1 MRRVCWTDLVCLRR
15 TMDFIQSAPVLGNQY
30 RDDPVLCGML
40 AHNLPAG
47 VLAAIEGDLDELGAY
62 AAEAWAEARARAS
75 PEPTLQQWDAWGERI
90 DRIDV
95 TPVWRRGAAMTTR
108 YGFVAAGHES
118 THGAHARVDQ
128 FARVYLYHVASEFHT
143 CPLAMSDGAATALK
157 ASGAG
162 ALVERIV
169 PRLLARDPARLWLSG
184 QWMTETVGGSDVART
199 GTVARRDRDGAWR
212 LYGRK
217 WFTSAVVGEM
227 ALALARPDGAGDG
240 TDALA
245 LFLVETRDAH
255 GRWNGIRID
264 RLKDK
269 LGTRELPTAEIHLD
283 GALATPVGEAAHGVR
298 LIAPMLNVTRTWNAV
313 CALATMRRCLALASD
328 FAHRREAF
336 GRPLARQP
344 LHRATLA
351 ALAAEFEAAFHF
363 VFFVAGLLGRGAQAT
378 PAERTLLRVLTPL
391 AKLWTGRL
399 AVRVASETCEAFG
412 GAGYIENTGIPQLL
426 RDAQVFPIWEGTTN
440 VLALDVLRAL
450 GTDSVDALAAA
461 AQSLLAEAGGDRHGI
476 GASLDA
482 ARAWHA
488 ARRASRDA
496 LEAGARG
503 FALTLARAFAAA
515 VLARHAAWAR
525 RERGDRRASAALDA
539 FAAAGLSRLAAAVD
553 VDALLPDNCA
563 P

>member
-1 MRRVCWTDLVCLRR
+1 
-15 TMDFIQSAPVLGNQY
+15 MDFIQSAPVLGNQY
-30 RDDPVLCGML
+30 RDDPVLREML
-40 AHNLPAG
+40 ARSLPAG

-62 AAEAWAEARARAS
+62 AAEAWAEARAREAA
-75 PEPTLQQWDAWGERI
+75 EPTLQQWDAWGGRI

-95 TPVWRRGAAMTTR
+95 TPAWRRGAAMTTR

-118 THGAHARVDQ
+118 THGVHARIDQ

-157 ASGAG
+157 ASGAT
-162 ALVERIV
+162 ALVERAV

-184 QWMTETVGGSDVART
+184 QWMTETAGGSDVART
-199 GTVARRDRDGAWR
+199 GTVARRDRDGAWH

-227 ALALARPDGAGDG
+227 ALALAHPEGAGDG

-283 GALATPVGEAAHGVR
+283 GALATPVGEPAHGVR

-328 FAHRREAF
+328 YARRREAF

-363 VFFVAGLLGRGAQAT
+363 VFFVAGLLGRGEQAA
-378 PAERTLLRVLTPL
+378 PGERALLRVLTPL

-450 GTDSVDALAAA
+450 GTDGVDALATE
-461 AQSLLAEAGGDRHGI
+461 AQALLAEAGGDRHGI

-496 LEAGARG
+496 LEGGARG

-515 VLARHAAWAR
+515 VLARHAAWAT